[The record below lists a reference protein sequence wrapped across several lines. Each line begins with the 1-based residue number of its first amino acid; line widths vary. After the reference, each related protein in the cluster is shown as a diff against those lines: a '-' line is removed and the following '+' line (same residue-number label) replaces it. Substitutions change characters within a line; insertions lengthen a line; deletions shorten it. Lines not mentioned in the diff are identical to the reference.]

1 MGSSI
6 VSTVMMSWTC
16 CYISLLFILTG
27 TVASSDVSEEHHVKP
42 TRVGRIFLVS
52 TTSSTSVLTTST
64 ICWVST
70 NAAISAQCTRRKR
83 RRDIMDDAEME
94 VEGKQLIA
102 PSRMDREGSDDRQAE
117 LESGLGKGERE
128 GRGFLYWATTTDI
141 STSTTFSATSTLAS
155 LACTPSAFTIN
166 QCG

>member
-102 PSRMDREGSDDRQAE
+102 PSRMDQEGSEDRQAPWPPWPAHPA
-117 LESGLGKGERE
+117 LSLSINVDR
-128 GRGFLYWATTTDI
+128 I
-141 STSTTFSATSTLAS
+141 S
-155 LACTPSAFTIN
+155 
-166 QCG
+166 

>member
-1 MGSSI
+1 M
-6 VSTVMMSWTC
+6 TNFQLTR
-16 CYISLLFILTG
+16 ILT
-27 TVASSDVSEEHHVKP
+27 T
-42 TRVGRIFLVS
+42 LC
-52 TTSSTSVLTTST
+52 LTDLYV
-64 ICWVST
+64 C
-70 NAAISAQCTRRKR
+70 
-83 RRDIMDDAEME
+83 
-94 VEGKQLIA
+94 L
-102 PSRMDREGSDDRQAE
+102 RMDQEGSEDRQAE

>member
-1 MGSSI
+1 
-6 VSTVMMSWTC
+6 MSWTC
-16 CYISLLFILTG
+16 CYISLLFILTV
-27 TVASSDVSEEHHVKP
+27 TVASSDASEEHHVKP

-94 VEGKQLIA
+94 VEG
-102 PSRMDREGSDDRQAE
+102 RR
-117 LESGLGKGERE
+117 
-128 GRGFLYWATTTDI
+128 FLYWATTTDI

-155 LACTPSAFTIN
+155 LACTP
-166 QCG
+166 

>member
-1 MGSSI
+1 
-6 VSTVMMSWTC
+6 
-16 CYISLLFILTG
+16 
-27 TVASSDVSEEHHVKP
+27 
-42 TRVGRIFLVS
+42 
-52 TTSSTSVLTTST
+52 
-64 ICWVST
+64 
-70 NAAISAQCTRRKR
+70 
-83 RRDIMDDAEME
+83 MD
-94 VEGKQLIA
+94 Q
-102 PSRMDREGSDDRQAE
+102 EGSEDRQAE